1 MRVKQ
6 INATQYANI
15 YGVYDE
21 EKIIGTVEIK
31 IAGREAG
38 KTFFYSLIGKY
49 NKREIRRFFKEYR

>member
-31 IAGREAG
+31 IAGRESG

-49 NKREIRRFFKEYR
+49 NKRDIRRFFKEYR